1 MLTFFF
7 LPVCFK
13 WSHLNGSVW
22 FVQKRNKAA
31 IVQLACEN
39 CAKHEDLLPAWV
51 DFYLGNWTDPRA
63 WQLQQKRDSEPERH
77 LHCSWS
83 VQSSISTSESKSE
96 CPVKSVSGVLEKL
109 FSAPS
114 SSKVSVLE

>member
-1 MLTFFF
+1 ME
-7 LPVCFK
+7 P
-13 WSHLNGSVW
+13 HEW
-22 FVQKRNKAA
+22 FCVLFIQKRNKAA

-39 CAKHEDLLPAWV
+39 CAKHEDLPARM
-51 DFYLGNWTDPRA
+51 DFYLGHWTIPRE
-63 WQLQQKRDSEPERH
+63 WQLQQKRASEAESH

-83 VQSSISTSESKSE
+83 VQSSMSTSESKSE